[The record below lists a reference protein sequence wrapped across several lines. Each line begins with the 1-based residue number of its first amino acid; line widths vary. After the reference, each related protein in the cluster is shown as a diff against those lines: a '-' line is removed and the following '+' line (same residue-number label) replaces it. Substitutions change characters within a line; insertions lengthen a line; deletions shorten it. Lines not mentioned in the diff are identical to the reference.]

1 MASKYSQL
9 VDEFLLM
16 KAFLLHLLDLGVFVR
31 LLVLNLRKPILALSH
46 LSAERTLTCL
56 RFLQSLLKRL
66 NLFILAVDLL
76 IQCVDLFLEP
86 TLDVLKGKL

>member
-1 MASKYSQL
+1 
-9 VDEFLLM
+9 M
-16 KAFLLHLLDLGVFVR
+16 KAFLLHLLDLGVFVC

-46 LSAERTLTCL
+46 LSAERTLACL

-66 NLFILAVDLL
+66 NLFVLAVDLL